1 MRSLILACLLI
12 FSASGAAWS
21 STATTEVAG
30 VRLPD
35 RVNVAGRDLVLNGAG
50 LRKILFMDLYV
61 AALYLP
67 ERRHD
72 TRDILNRDI
81 PRSFQLTLLR
91 DISTQQNLDV
101 LKDGLIANNSPDEI
115 DAIQQEVNNFLGYI
129 RSLREVSAGTVIHLN
144 YAPGLGTRVSVNGR
158 FLGTIPGEA
167 FNRAMLRIWLG
178 NDPAEGNLKRAL
190 LGAI

>member
-1 MRSLILACLLI
+1 MRFLILACLLI
-12 FSASGAAWS
+12 FSASGSAWS

-81 PRSFQLTLLR
+81 PRGFQLTLLR
-91 DISTQQNLDV
+91 DISTLQNLDA

-115 DAIQQEVNNFLGYI
+115 EAIQQEVNNFLGYI
-129 RSLREVSAGTVIHLN
+129 KSLREVSAGTVIHLD

-158 FLGTIPGEA
+158 FLGAIPGET

-178 NDPAEGNLKRAL
+178 NDPAESNLKRAL

>member
-1 MRSLILACLLI
+1 MRRLILACFLI
-12 FSASGAAWS
+12 FSASSAAWS

-30 VRLPD
+30 IRLPD
-35 RVNVAGRDLVLNGAG
+35 RVSVSGRDLVLNGAG
-50 LRKILFMDLYV
+50 LRRIFYMNLYV

-67 ERRHD
+67 ERLHD

-101 LKDGLIANNSPDEI
+101 LKDGLVANNSPEEI
-115 DAIQQEVNNFLGYI
+115 EAIQQEVDNFLGYI
-129 RSLREVSAGTVIHLN
+129 RGLREVPAGTAIQLN
-144 YAPGLGTRVSVNGR
+144 YMPGIGTRVSVNGR

>member
-1 MRSLILACLLI
+1 MRSLILACLLV

-129 RSLREVSAGTVIHLN
+129 KGLREVSAGTVIHLN
-144 YAPGLGTRVSVNGR
+144 YGPGLGTRVSVNGR

>member
-1 MRSLILACLLI
+1 MRRLFLACLLI
-12 FSASGAAWS
+12 FFASGAAWS

-35 RVNVAGRDLVLNGAG
+35 RVHVAGRDLVLNGAG
-50 LRKILFMDLYV
+50 LRKMMFMDLYV

-67 ERRHD
+67 ERRQD

-101 LKDGLIANNSPDEI
+101 LKDGLISNNSPDEI
-115 DAIQQEVNNFLGYI
+115 EAIQQEVDSFLGHI
-129 RSLREVSAGTVIHLN
+129 RSLREVPAGTAIQLN
-144 YAPGLGTRVSVNGR
+144 YVPGIGTRMSANGR
-158 FLGTIPGEA
+158 FLGAIPGEA
-167 FNRAMLRIWLG
+167 FNRALLRIWLG
-178 NDPAEGNLKRAL
+178 EDPVQASLKKAL
-190 LGAI
+190 LGAV

>member
-1 MRSLILACLLI
+1 MGRLILACILV
-12 FSASGAAWS
+12 FSVPSAVWS
-21 STATTEVAG
+21 SAVTTEIAG
-30 VRLPD
+30 VRLPE

-50 LRKILFMDLYV
+50 LRKILFMDVYV

-91 DISTQQNLDV
+91 DVSTQQNLDG
-101 LKDGLIANNSPDEI
+101 LKAGLITNNSPEEI
-115 DAIQQEVNNFLGYI
+115 DTIQQEVNSFFGYI
-129 RSLREVSAGTVIHLN
+129 RSLREVPAGTAIHLN
-144 YAPGLGTRVSVNGR
+144 YVPGIGTRISVNDR
-158 FLGTIPGEA
+158 YLGTIPGEA

-178 NDPAEGNLKRAL
+178 NEPAENNLKRAL

>member
-1 MRSLILACLLI
+1 MRHLILACCLAAA
-12 FSASGAAWS
+12 ASSPLNAAPAS
-21 STATTEVAG
+21 TEVAG

-35 RVNVAGRDLVLNGAG
+35 RVSVAGRDLVLNGAG
-50 LRKILFMDLYV
+50 LRRILYMNLYV

-72 TRDILNRDI
+72 TQDILNRDT

-91 DISTQQNLDV
+91 DVSTQQNLDV

-115 DAIQQEVNNFLGYI
+115 EAIQQEVDNFLAYI
-129 RSLREVSAGTVIHLN
+129 RGLREVPAGTAIQLN
-144 YAPGLGTRVSVNGR
+144 YMPGIGTRVSVNGR